1 MLKKNERRT
10 VDIIGVGYNGE
21 GVAHIDDIVVFV
33 PFAIVGE
40 KCEIL
45 ILKVLKNKAYAKLLK
60 VIIPSKYRIEAK
72 CPYFTKCGG
81 CQLQHIDYDFSLQ
94 LKSDWVKQNL
104 KNIGKID
111 VDVKKTIPSIPHFEY
126 RNKIALPVNKD
137 TRKVGLFAT
146 NSHRVIDIDNCVIQ
160 GSWAKDVIDI
170 CNKFIEISNISIYDE
185 NTHNGEL
192 RHFVARYE
200 NNCLLLTAVVNA
212 KTLKNA
218 NILIELVSA
227 RFNKYGINY
236 NINMT
241 NSNVILTNNYHFVS
255 GVSYI
260 AMEDNGVKYNI
271 DNASF
276 LQVNDYIKN
285 KIYDAVLSN
294 IQKNDVVI
302 DAYSGAGLLSAMLAK
317 KCKYVYGIEIVEP
330 AVQCAEK
337 LKIDNNINNLLN
349 ICGDCGEILP
359 KLINELDECVVVL
372 DPPRK
377 GCDEKVII
385 AIAKAQPRKIIYISC
400 DHATLSRD
408 LYNLQK
414 YSNDAYTV
422 LSVQPYDM
430 FPQTKHVET
439 VVVLEKR

>member
-1 MLKKNERRT
+1 MLKKNERRA

-200 NNCLLLTAVVNA
+200 NDCLLLTVVINSQSF
-212 KTLKNA
+212 KYKD
-218 NILIELVSA
+218 IIDDLVSM
-227 RFNKYGINY
+227 RFDNYGINY
-236 NINMT
+236 NVNMT
-241 NSNVILTNNYHFVS
+241 KSNVILTNNYRYVS
-255 GVSYI
+255 GVTSI
-260 AMEDNGVKYNI
+260 NMEDYGVQYNI
-271 DNASF
+271 TNASF
-276 LQVNDYIKN
+276 LQVNDYIKS
-285 KIYDAVLSN
+285 KIYENVLSN
-294 IQKNDVVI
+294 VDKDDIVI

-317 KCKYVYGIEIVEP
+317 LCKYVYGIEIVEP

-359 KLINELDECVVVL
+359 KLINELVECVVVL

-400 DHATLSRD
+400 DHATLARD